1 MRPSTPEHYRRII
14 LTLAFLAVF
23 IGSIPAFSVGTLAP
37 LLRAALHLTREQL
50 GWLTALFYAGTALV
64 CIPAGWVA
72 DRFGVRFPLV
82 AVQVAGGVSLL
93 AIPFLHTYSAL
104 LLVMFLVGVA
114 YGTVTVITAKAVSE
128 WFPRTLRATALG
140 VRLCALPVAGSLAG
154 MVVPGL
160 ALWGGWRQAFAVFG
174 GLMLAS
180 ACSHLLLYRDC
191 PQTAPPP
198 ASLPPAPSRRSV
210 FRDRNIWLLAAAGF
224 LFGGVR
230 YSSTAYLALFLHEG
244 WGVPLTQAASL
255 LAHAHLASAPG
266 YILYGLVSDR
276 WLNGARKGLFCGL
289 GAVAAAALL
298 ALLLL
303 PQHTSAFILS
313 ALIIVYGLSGLS
325 WGSLYQTLSVEVAG
339 QGAAGV
345 GIGITVS
352 LMYAGTT
359 ATAPLFG
366 YVADMTGSYTLAWGL
381 LILWLGLGIG
391 CLALV
396 QTAPAS
402 LQPNSARKVLAA
414 WRSSVSKPS
423 VHQP

>member
-104 LLVMFLVGVA
+104 LLVMFLVGIA

-128 WFPRTLRATALG
+128 WFPRMLRATALG

-154 MVVPGL
+154 LVVPGL

-198 ASLPPAPSRRSV
+198 ASLPTAPSRRSV

-230 YSSTAYLALFLHEG
+230 YSSTAYLALFLHEA

>member
-1 MRPSTPEHYRRII
+1 MHPSRAERYRHVI
-14 LTLAFLAVF
+14 LALAFLAVF
-23 IGSIPAFSVGTLAP
+23 TGSIPAFSVGTLAP
-37 LLRAALHLTREQL
+37 LLRTALHLTREQL

-64 CIPAGWVA
+64 CIPAGLVA

-82 AVQVAGGVSLL
+82 AVQVAGGLSLL
-93 AIPFLHTYSAL
+93 AILFLYTYSAL
-104 LLVMFLVGVA
+104 LLVMFLVGIA

-128 WFPRTLRATALG
+128 WFPRMLRATALG
-140 VRLCALPVAGSLAG
+140 VRLCALPVSGSLAG
-154 MVVPGL
+154 AVVPGV

-180 ACSHLLLYRDC
+180 AGSHLLLYRDC

-198 ASLPPAPSRRSV
+198 ASLPPVPSRRSV
-210 FRDRNIWLLAAAGF
+210 FRDRNIWLLAATGF

-255 LAHAHLASAPG
+255 LAQAHLASAPG
-266 YILYGLVSDR
+266 FILYGLVSDR
-276 WLNGARKGLFCGL
+276 WLNGERKGLFCVL

-298 ALLLL
+298 AFLLL
-303 PQHTSAFILS
+303 PQHTPTFILE
-313 ALIIVYGLSGLS
+313 ALIVVYGLSGLS
-325 WGSLYQTLSVEVAG
+325 WGGLYQTLSVEVAG

-366 YVADMTGSYTLAWGL
+366 HVVDMTGSYTLAWGL
-381 LILWLGLGIG
+381 LILWLGVGVGFLN
-391 CLALV
+391 LV
-396 QTAPAS
+396 HTEQKLLP
-402 LQPNSARKVLAA
+402 PNSIRKILGA
-414 WRSSVSKPS
+414 WRSRVSKPS
-423 VHQP
+423 VPQP